1 MGQQLHDL
9 SDSEEQVLNK
19 QSLKMEQI
27 EEAEEELAMMEAPQ
41 KKTRGLGGLFS
52 FGAKK
57 EAAQPKAKAKA
68 PVSKFAGKQSDE
80 MSTALYQMSN

>member
-1 MGQQLHDL
+1 
-9 SDSEEQVLNK
+9 
-19 QSLKMEQI
+19 
-27 EEAEEELAMMEAPQ
+27 MMEAPQ

-68 PVSKFAGKQSDE
+68 PVSKFAGK
-80 MSTALYQMSN
+80 